1 MREVHDYVVCLEE
14 FNKSI
19 VYGYLLLF
27 LGWAGRGPDL
37 VPFVS

>member
-19 VYGYLLLF
+19 YGYLFLF